1 MNDTREKNHI
11 ADICVVGGG
20 LAGMCAALSAARHG
34 CKVVLIHDRPVFGG
48 NCSSEIRMWPMG
60 SHGSNRRETGIFEEI
75 LLENMR
81 VNPRRTY
88 PIWDAVLYNIMHSC
102 ENLTNIMNCSVHS
115 VETDGSSIRFVIGWQ
130 LTTYTTH
137 RVNADLFID
146 CSGDSIL
153 GLLSGAEK
161 MRGREARSLYGEP
174 AAPEIA
180 DSCTM
185 GNSLLLQAR
194 ETKSPAPYVPPCRIR
209 NLTEDDFESRRHI
222 PSDLRN
228 NYWWIELGGDRDTL
242 YDCEEITKELLPLTY
257 GVWDHI
263 KNGGEHNAENWELD
277 WVGFLPGKRESFR
290 LVGDYVLNQN
300 DVSGGV
306 HFDDVIAYGGW
317 KVDDHP
323 PEGFDHRGEPT
334 RYFPSTSPFE
344 IPYRCIYSAN
354 VRNLLFAGRN
364 ISVSHCALAA
374 SRVMATC
381 AMLGQAAGTAAYI
394 AKKYSTTPRG
404 VQQHIEELQ
413 QVLMQDDCWI
423 PGHKRKIAAVC
434 KNAVITAQSADAD
447 NLRNGTD
454 RPTDEGG
461 DNGCYV
467 PLGSSVV
474 YTLQKPTYIKS
485 IRLVFDSD
493 LNRKTVTGGIPAV
506 ADCPTICNRPFDMP
520 PFEFPATMT
529 DSFDILID
537 GEIFKHIEGNY
548 QRKVVV
554 AVEKEAKVLAVK
566 PLSTFGAPKAH
577 IFAFDFE

>member
-1 MNDTREKNHI
+1 MNRNIREKNHT

-34 CKVVLIHDRPVFGG
+34 CKVILIHDRPVFGG

-88 PIWDAVLYNIMHSC
+88 PIWDAVLYRIMHSC
-102 ENLTNIMNCSVHS
+102 ENLTNIMNCSVNDAEMNGS
-115 VETDGSSIRFVIGWQ
+115 VIRSVTGWQ

-137 RVNADLFID
+137 RVTANLFID

-161 MRGREARSLYGEP
+161 MRGREARSLYGEA

-180 DSCTM
+180 DSSTM

-194 ETKSPAPYVPPCRIR
+194 QTDRPAPYTPPCEIR
-209 NLTEDDFESRRHI
+209 DLSEENLANRRHM

-228 NYWWIELGGDRDTL
+228 NYWWIELGGDSDTL
-242 YDCEEITKELLPLTY
+242 YDSEKITEKLLPLTY

-263 KNGGEHNAENWELD
+263 KNGGEHDAANWELD
-277 WVGFLPGKRESFR
+277 WVGFLPGKRESYR
-290 LVGDYVLNQN
+290 LKGDYVLNQN
-300 DVSGGV
+300 DVSSGV

-323 PEGFDHRGEPT
+323 PKGFDYKGEPT
-334 RYFPSTSPFE
+334 HYYPTTSPFE

-354 VRNLLFAGRN
+354 IQNLMFAGRN

-381 AMLGQAAGTAAYI
+381 AMLGQAAGAAAYL
-394 AKKYSTTPRG
+394 AKKYNITPRD
-404 VQQHIEELQ
+404 VQQHREELQ
-413 QVLMQDDCWI
+413 QLLMRDDCWI
-423 PGHKRKIAAVC
+423 PGQKRKTSALC
-434 KNAVITAQSADAD
+434 QSAVLTCRCGDVEM
-447 NLRNGTD
+447 LRNGID
-454 RPTDEGG
+454 RPTDEEG
-461 DNGCYV
+461 DNGAFI
-467 PLGSSVV
+467 PLGCSVR
-474 YTLQKPTYIKS
+474 YTLPAPAYIKK
-485 IRLVFDSD
+485 IHFVFDSD
-493 LNRKTVTGGIPAV
+493 LNRKTVGGISEI
-506 ADCPTICNRPFDMP
+506 ADCPTICNRPMDMP

-529 DSFDILID
+529 ASFDLLAD
-537 GEIFKHIEGNY
+537 GKLFKHIEGNY
-548 QRKVVV
+548 QRNVTIT
-554 AVEKEAKVLAVK
+554 VEKEIKTIEWK
-566 PLSTFGAPKAH
+566 PLSTFGAPTAH